1 VQPGTTLTDT
11 LQDVVRIL
19 VDAAHPTRI
28 ILFGSHA
35 RGEQTED
42 SDLDLVVV
50 LPEVTDRV
58 GEMVKLR
65 RALTPIRMPIDIL
78 VYSEADVAARA
89 QYVGTALYDG
99 LQEGRVVYA
108 TR

>member
-35 RGEQTED
+35 REEQTED

-58 GEMVKLR
+58 GEMVKL
-65 RALTPIRMPIDIL
+65 
-78 VYSEADVAARA
+78 
-89 QYVGTALYDG
+89 
-99 LQEGRVVYA
+99 
-108 TR
+108 